1 MEFVAKRFYD
11 LSNDEL
17 WSIYHLRADVFVV
30 EQRCAYQDIDEADK
44 VSVHLMAL
52 EEGRLI
58 GYLRIIPPGVI
69 SDDIHMGRVISVRR
83 RCGIGRALMAQGV
96 RIAREVFDS
105 PSISI
110 EAQLYAAHMY
120 STVGFRQTSGIFM
133 LDGQKHVDMKL
144 VFDEVDSMVACD

>member
-1 MEFVAKRFYD
+1 MEFVAKRFYE

-17 WSIYHLRADVFVV
+17 WSIYRMRAEVFVV
-30 EQRCAYQDIDEADK
+30 EQRCAYQDIDMADK
-44 VSVHLMAL
+44 VSVHLMAV
-52 EEGRLI
+52 EDGALI
-58 GYLRIIPPGVI
+58 GYLRVIPPGVC
-69 SDDIHMGRVISVRR
+69 SDDIHIGRVISVRR
-83 RCGIGRALMAQGV
+83 RCGIGRALMAEGV
-96 RIAREVFDS
+96 RIARQTFDS

-144 VFDEVDSMVACD
+144 VFDELDGAVD

>member
-1 MEFVAKRFYD
+1 MEFIAKRFYE

-17 WSIYHLRADVFVV
+17 WDIYRLRAEVFVV

-44 VSVHLMAL
+44 VSVHLMAVDD
-52 EEGRLI
+52 GALI
-58 GYLRIIPPGVI
+58 GYLRVIPPGVL
-69 SDDIHMGRVISVRR
+69 SDDIHIGRVISVRR
-83 RCGIGRALMAQGV
+83 RCGIGRALMAEGV
-96 RIAREVFDS
+96 RIARHTFDS

-144 VFDEVDSMVACD
+144 VFDELERADD

>member
-1 MEFVAKRFYD
+1 MEFVAKRFYE
-11 LSNDEL
+11 LTNDEL
-17 WSIYHLRADVFVV
+17 WSIYRLRAEVFVV

-44 VSVHLMAL
+44 VSVHLMAMD
-52 EEGRLI
+52 GGALI
-58 GYLRIIPPGVI
+58 GYLRVIPPGVC
-69 SDDIHMGRVISVRR
+69 SDDIHIGRVISVRR
-83 RCGIGRALMAQGV
+83 RCGVGRALMAEGV
-96 RIAREVFDS
+96 RIAREEFDS

-144 VFDEVDSMVACD
+144 VFDEL

>member
-1 MEFVAKRFYD
+1 MEFVAKRFYE

-17 WSIYHLRADVFVV
+17 WDIYRLRAEVFVV
-30 EQRCAYQDIDEADK
+30 EQRCAYQDIDVADK
-44 VSVHLMAL
+44 VSVHLMAV
-52 EEGRLI
+52 EDGALI
-58 GYLRIIPPGVI
+58 GYLRVIPPGLCG
-69 SDDIHMGRVISVRR
+69 DDIHIGRVISVRR
-83 RCGIGRALMAQGV
+83 RCGIGRALMAEGV
-96 RIAREVFDS
+96 RIARQTFDS

-144 VFDEVDSMVACD
+144 VFEELDGAVD

>member
-1 MEFVAKRFYD
+1 MEFVAKRFYE

-17 WSIYHLRADVFVV
+17 WDIYRLRAEVFVV
-30 EQRCAYQDIDEADK
+30 EQRCAYQDIDVADK
-44 VSVHLMAL
+44 VSVHLMAV
-52 EEGRLI
+52 EDGALI
-58 GYLRIIPPGVI
+58 GYLRVIPPGVC
-69 SDDIHMGRVISVRR
+69 SDDIHIGRVISVRR
-83 RCGIGRALMAQGV
+83 RCGIGRALMAEGV
-96 RIAREVFDS
+96 RIARQTFDS

-144 VFDEVDSMVACD
+144 VFDELDGAAD